1 MDLECLN
8 FCNIFLHSWLFDNK
22 YCKVQCHSQKLVI
35 VLLIGTAYMCLP
47 FWSKKI
53 LGRQIEFQN
62 SVYVVAVALKLQDGR
77 HVACFA
83 FSFALAC
90 SGTPWPNQHNEKF
103 KYVIS
108 HEETLEESCSTLVS
122 NSSSS
127 FLTQLCT
134 VNFLII
140 VVFYIPM
147 KEIY

>member
-1 MDLECLN
+1 MNLFWLYFWLTTLILKFKPCLSS
-8 FCNIFLHSWLFDNK
+8 IHR
-22 YCKVQCHSQKLVI
+22 LVI
-35 VLLIGTAYMCLP
+35 STQIGT
-47 FWSKKI
+47 FWYEI
-53 LGRQIEFQN
+53 VLGGKIEFQI

-134 VNFLII
+134 VIFLII
-140 VVFYIPM
+140 VVFTILYM
-147 KEIY
+147 K